1 MVKKTCNFNF
11 DLHPD
16 RNGIIWDAVL
26 YVPTVAFLLLWGL
39 KLWYGKDTVGIGYA
53 LMFLGFF
60 FLMVGG
66 GRIFRRLQLLPSS
79 PLELQIETE
88 RVRVRLK
95 SGESVSLVK
104 GVRFFPDYAGK
115 SFGLSG
121 TDHEGMK
128 KQFVFHRTQFANE
141 SEFRSATD
149 ALQLYKA

>member
-1 MVKKTCNFNF
+1 MAKKPRNLNF

-16 RNGIIWDAVL
+16 RNGIIWDVVL

-39 KLWYGKDTVGIGYA
+39 KLWYGKDTVGVGYA

-66 GRIFRRLQLLPSS
+66 GRILRRLQLLPSA
-79 PLELQIETE
+79 PLALEIDAE

-95 SGESVSLVK
+95 NGESVSLVK

-121 TDHEGMK
+121 TNHEGMK
-128 KQFVFHRTQFANE
+128 KQFVFHRSQFGGG
-141 SEFRSATD
+141 SEFKSATE
-149 ALQLYKA
+149 ALQVYKA